1 MLNAIAELYRFSRML
16 LVLILSGDLL
26 QYSGVR
32 RVALMN
38 FEWDELKNERNITK
52 HGFDF
57 NDACRVF
64 AFPMVVDLDARSNYG
79 EDRWVGTGM
88 LDGRI
93 VVVVYIE
100 PDEETVRI
108 ISLRKALTH
117 EKRRYEQYIK
127 NRLE

>member
-16 LVLILSGDLL
+16 LGLILSGDLL

-38 FEWDELKNERNITK
+38 FEWDELKNERNTTK

-79 EDRWVGTGM
+79 ENRWVGTGM